1 MVDCDLDKVDVYGK
15 VDVSVENEVVVE
27 ENVSIAGDV
36 DTVDSADIFEYNSVE
51 EIVDCIGVEIVSVDV
66 IAEDGSVGINEA
78 VEADSVTSS
87 DDSVDV
93 VNSCGSVVLNMF
105 VESSRRVVPC
115 SISVEV
121 GEDSIVEIMV
131 DNESLAVVISGVVDV
146 GSVVISS
153 VDTSVVA
160 VIKGSV
166 VSDAEDTVSSVTY
179 DSVLLRVSVI

>member
-1 MVDCDLDKVDVYGK
+1 M
-15 VDVSVENEVVVE
+15 
-27 ENVSIAGDV
+27 SISGNV
-36 DTVDSADIFEYNSVE
+36 DTVDSANIFEYNSVE
-51 EIVDCIGVEIVSVDV
+51 EIVDCIGVEIFSVV
-66 IAEDGSVGINEA
+66 VNAEDGSVGINEA

-93 VNSCGSVVLNMF
+93 VNSCESVVLSMF

-121 GEDSIVEIMV
+121 GEDSILEIMV
-131 DNESLAVVISGVVDV
+131 ESLDDVITAVVDV

-153 VDTSVVA
+153 VDASVVA

-166 VSDAEDTVSSVTY
+166 VSDAEDTVSSVTD
-179 DSVLLRVSVI
+179 DSVLLRVSVT